1 MKNKIPL
8 SRFEDPLALFGHL
21 TNAAASHPASRKEQ
35 PGAVQTEDFYRQKWG
50 GGSEGEG
57 IGT

>member
-50 GGSEGEG
+50 GGLRVRG
-57 IGT
+57 